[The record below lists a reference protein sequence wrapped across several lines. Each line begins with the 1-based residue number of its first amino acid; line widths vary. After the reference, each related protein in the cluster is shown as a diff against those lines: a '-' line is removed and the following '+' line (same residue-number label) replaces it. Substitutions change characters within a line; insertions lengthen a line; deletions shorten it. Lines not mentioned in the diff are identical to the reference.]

1 MATKS
6 SPKGWWVNPSDE
18 IKAMIE
24 KRCEESMRTP
34 AQEIVWILR
43 EWERGQEAG
52 DRRTSNEELAS

>member
-1 MATKS
+1 MPKS
-6 SPKGWWVNPSDE
+6 TPKGWWVNPSDE

-43 EWERGQEAG
+43 EWERKNNPPIDAEFEKPP
-52 DRRTSNEELAS
+52 S